1 MGRIFFLALLS
12 SISVVA
18 LARPWIG
25 VVAAYAIVILT
36 PQAVWWWH
44 FEDLRPV
51 LWVIVPTLIGFV
63 VALLR
68 GQLDTSALAN
78 KRSLFMLVMWGF
90 FTISYLF
97 GPYTET
103 INQFRFTDPGW
114 AFSTFN
120 KIFLLYFLATLCID
134 DLVKLRAL
142 VLTVLGSAAY
152 LVYWAND
159 MYLSG
164 NVMGRLPGPVD
175 IYGVGSYSDENAF
188 AMLFVVAQPFLWYMA
203 LSMQRPWLK
212 YLMWLAIPFCWHAVF
227 LTASRGGLIGIGVTT
242 LLMAVRGKNKLLGL
256 LLLPAFAG
264 AYFWQAGDLM
274 KERAGTIGEYRT
286 ETSASTR
293 LEAWDAA
300 LGMVADYPVTGV
312 GLASM
317 GPAFPDYSDK
327 KPREAHNTLLQISA
341 ESGAVAG
348 SMYLLIIVT
357 SIVALWRNGSRL
369 RVQRAANGDNR
380 DLERLYLINEAV
392 LVAFFGFAVCALFL
406 SLQMSE
412 IFYCLCM
419 LVNAVLFVTARL
431 PVAAVPA
438 PGAGNGQP
446 SGGSQPR
453 VRLRRAPPAGAARD
467 VQNSIQT
474 KTFEPNRNSF
484 S

>member
-142 VLTVLGSAAY
+142 VLTVIGCAPY
-152 LVYWAND
+152 LVY
-159 MYLSG
+159 
-164 NVMGRLPGPVD
+164 
-175 IYGVGSYSDENAF
+175 
-188 AMLFVVAQPFLWYMA
+188 
-203 LSMQRPWLK
+203 
-212 YLMWLAIPFCWHAVF
+212 
-227 LTASRGGLIGIGVTT
+227 
-242 LLMAVRGKNKLLGL
+242 
-256 LLLPAFAG
+256 
-264 AYFWQAGDLM
+264 
-274 KERAGTIGEYRT
+274 
-286 ETSASTR
+286 
-293 LEAWDAA
+293 
-300 LGMVADYPVTGV
+300 
-312 GLASM
+312 
-317 GPAFPDYSDK
+317 
-327 KPREAHNTLLQISA
+327 
-341 ESGAVAG
+341 
-348 SMYLLIIVT
+348 
-357 SIVALWRNGSRL
+357 
-369 RVQRAANGDNR
+369 
-380 DLERLYLINEAV
+380 
-392 LVAFFGFAVCALFL
+392 
-406 SLQMSE
+406 
-412 IFYCLCM
+412 
-419 LVNAVLFVTARL
+419 
-431 PVAAVPA
+431 
-438 PGAGNGQP
+438 
-446 SGGSQPR
+446 
-453 VRLRRAPPAGAARD
+453 
-467 VQNSIQT
+467 
-474 KTFEPNRNSF
+474 
-484 S
+484 

>member
-51 LWVIVPTLIGFV
+51 LWVLVPTMIGFGIG
-63 VALLR
+63 LLR
-68 GQLDTSALAN
+68 GTLSLAVLVN
-78 KRSLFMLVMWGF
+78 KRNLFVLVMWAF
-90 FTISYLF
+90 FTVSYLF

-103 INQFRFTDPGW
+103 VNAFRFTDPDW

-120 KIFLLYFLATLCID
+120 KIFLLYFLACVCID
-134 DLVKLRAL
+134 DLFKLRTL
-142 VLTVLGSAAY
+142 VLTVLGSALY

-175 IYGVGSYSDENAF
+175 IFGVGSYSDENAF

-203 LSMQRPWLK
+203 LAVERRWLR
-212 YLMWLAIPFCWHAVF
+212 YALWLAIPFCWHAVF
-227 LTASRGGLIGIGVTT
+227 LTASRGGLIGIAVTT
-242 LLMAVRGKNKLLGL
+242 LLMAIRGKNKVLGL
-256 LLLPAFAG
+256 LLIPAFIG
-264 AYFWQAGDLM
+264 AYYWQAGDLM

-300 LGMVADYPVTGV
+300 LGMVSDHPLTGV

-327 KPREAHNTLLQISA
+327 KPREAHNTMLQISA

-348 SMYLLIIVT
+348 MMYMALIVT
-357 SIVALWRNGSRL
+357 SIIALWRNGSRL
-369 RVQRAANGDNR
+369 RLQRSVVGENRNR
-380 DLERLYLINEAV
+380 DQLYLINEAV
-392 LVAFFGFAVCALFL
+392 LIAFFGFAVCALFL

-419 LVNAVLFVTARL
+419 LVNAVLL
-431 PVAAVPA
+431 VAARQSA
-438 PGAGNGQP
+438 SESQGAGADALP
-446 SGGSQPR
+446 AVAAAPALP
-453 VRLRRAPPAGAARD
+453 RLRRAPPSRTSGA
-467 VQNSIQT
+467 
-474 KTFEPNRNSF
+474 
-484 S
+484 